1 MTSAATVSPASARTD
16 GLSVALI
23 GRPVSAQRIAYRVA
37 ALPARVLGSCRA
49 GIGVSAA
56 RPDGLLLWHA
66 YGFAPRSALAVA
78 IDGPSHYAFAVTT
91 DRYGVYTGTLGGRC
105 RSGHT
110 PFA

>member
-1 MTSAATVSPASARTD
+1 
-16 GLSVALI
+16 
-23 GRPVSAQRIAYRVA
+23 
-37 ALPARVLGSCRA
+37 
-49 GIGVSAA
+49 
-56 RPDGLLLWHA
+56 
-66 YGFAPRSALAVA
+66 VA